1 MNRKK
6 SSKAAAVIDIGSNM
20 IKMGISQIQ
29 KGEITQLDYLEYPLS
44 LGHEVFAEG
53 KISFESLR
61 ELSKI
66 LRGFCEVCL
75 LYTSRCV

>member
-53 KISFESLR
+53 KILSL
-61 ELSKI
+61 I
-66 LRGFCEVCL
+66 HI
-75 LYTSRCV
+75 

>member
-29 KGEITQLDYLEYPLS
+29 KEKLPNWITWNIRSRWGMRFSP
-44 LGHEVFAEG
+44 
-53 KISFESLR
+53 R
-61 ELSKI
+61 EK
-66 LRGFCEVCL
+66 
-75 LYTSRCV
+75 